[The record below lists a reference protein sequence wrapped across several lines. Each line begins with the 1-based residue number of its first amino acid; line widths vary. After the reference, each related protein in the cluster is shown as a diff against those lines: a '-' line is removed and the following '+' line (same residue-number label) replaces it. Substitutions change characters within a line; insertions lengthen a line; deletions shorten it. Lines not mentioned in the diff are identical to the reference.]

1 MSGWGLGDHPARERC
16 RTSRT
21 ADAHAANLRDVLGVI
36 PAYTRPTPER
46 GRTMFNAKLK
56 PALVGILVTA
66 GLLVAAVPA
75 SAGTFVG
82 NPT

>member
-1 MSGWGLGDHPARERC
+1 MK
-16 RTSRT
+16 TSRI

-46 GRTMFNAKLK
+46 GRTMFSAKLK
-56 PALVGILVTA
+56 PALVGIIVTA